1 MLEVPIVFLLYPFNN
16 EMIFKITIMLVID
29 HYWILIKL
37 MIILK
42 VTLILCK
49 DTRKTCKITLHA

>member
-1 MLEVPIVFLLYPFNN
+1 MLEVPIVFILYPFNN

-42 VTLILCK
+42 VTLIIWK